1 MVGLEQRSI
10 CGLAHSHLGVAGQQ
24 IHHHAFVGRIEMLDE
39 DESHAV
45 AGGGKGFDELSAG
58 VEATRRG
65 AYPDDQEVVWSPR
78 RAAHRQR
85 TPG

>member
-1 MVGLEQRSI
+1 VVGLEQRSI
-10 CGLAHSHLGVAGQQ
+10 CGLVHSHSGVAGQQ
-24 IHHHAFVGRIEMLDE
+24 VHHHALMGRIEMQDE

-45 AGGGKGFDELSAG
+45 TGGKGFDELSAG
-58 VEATRRG
+58 VEATRRC
-65 AYPDDQEVVWSPR
+65 AYPDDEEVVWSPR

>member
-1 MVGLEQRSI
+1 M
-10 CGLAHSHLGVAGQQ
+10 C
-24 IHHHAFVGRIEMLDE
+24 RIEMLDE

-45 AGGGKGFDELSAG
+45 TGGKGFDELSAG

-65 AYPDDQEVVWSPR
+65 TYPNDQKVVWSPR
-78 RAAHRQR
+78 GAAHRQH